1 MIYIYLWRKLSL
13 IEKKQ
18 IFCFMEQLNWNILV
32 ICENKS
38 TEIPEVV
45 VSESGK
51 ILIFKKCYVVVEGEN
66 PV

>member
-1 MIYIYLWRKLSL
+1 
-13 IEKKQ
+13 
-18 IFCFMEQLNWNILV
+18 MEQLNWNILV

-51 ILIFKKCYVVVEGEN
+51 ILIFKKCHVVVEGEN

>member
-1 MIYIYLWRKLSL
+1 
-13 IEKKQ
+13 
-18 IFCFMEQLNWNILV
+18 MEQLNWNILV